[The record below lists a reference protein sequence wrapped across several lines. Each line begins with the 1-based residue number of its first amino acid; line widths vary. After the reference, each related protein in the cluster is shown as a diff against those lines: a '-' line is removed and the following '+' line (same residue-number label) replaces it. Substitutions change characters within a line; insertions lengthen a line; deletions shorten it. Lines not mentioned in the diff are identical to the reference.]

1 MWGPNGKARLLVF
14 RSHAATL
21 CSYVTSWKN
30 RSKTSFVP
38 LSKRYTASL
47 LIYWVKHSYR
57 LFIPTRA
64 NVLISSNNHNLSL
77 CQLTKAAISLIS
89 ANNFTCYEKSLQNA
103 MLLPHAPM
111 LFIWLLIKVSL
122 VELPSTI
129 HVDTQN
135 TMTAEV
141 LMLRESPD
149 CNSICL
155 SFHFQKHRPR
165 SVYLGE

>member
-1 MWGPNGKARLLVF
+1 MWGSNGKARLLVF

-30 RSKTSFVP
+30 RSKTTFVP

-47 LIYWVKHSYR
+47 LTYRVKRSYR
-57 LFIPTRA
+57 LFISTSA
-64 NVLISSNNHNLSL
+64 NVFIFSNNHNLSL
-77 CQLTKAAISLIS
+77 RQLTKAAISLIS

-103 MLLPHAPM
+103 MLLPYAPL
-111 LFIWLLIKVSL
+111 LFSWLLIKVSL
-122 VELPSTI
+122 VETYSTI

-141 LMLRESPD
+141 LILRESPD

-165 SVYLGE
+165 SFYLGE